1 MAYDRITLNNGLRII
16 GERMEAVHTVAVGVF
31 VRTGAV
37 NEAPAENGY
46 SHFVEHMV
54 FKGTKD
60 RDAAAP
66 DSVRGCVHGL
76 RLPLSLLEFI
86 HEAHPLGFPG
96 VQITGSAQGSGDIIS
111 ADDILRQVGG
121 HGIAHLTRQVEHGG
135 LFFVCE
141 EEDLRDLLQ
150 FLHFRR
156 VAATLL
162 NVTEVGCGYME
173 HFGHFSERYLLFLPF
188 PL

>member
-1 MAYDRITLNNGLRII
+1 MPIINLRSQYPHLSEDIFMEISDPIFEVYDHSRKQINNYDRRARYHRAFYSLD
-16 GERMEAVHTVAVGVF
+16 VGD
-31 VRTGAV
+31 GI
-37 NEAPAENGY
+37 
-46 SHFVEHMV
+46 
-54 FKGTKD
+54 
-60 RDAAAP
+60 
-66 DSVRGCVHGL
+66 
-76 RLPLSLLEFI
+76 PLSLLEFI
-86 HEAHPLGFPG
+86 HEAHPLGLPG

-141 EEDLRDLLQ
+141 EEDLSDLLQ